1 MTTRSTASALTID
14 TARSRIAFEAR
25 HLVVHPVRG
34 TFGRWSASL
43 QLDERDFS
51 RSLVRAS
58 IEIASID
65 TGSAERDEHLQA
77 LFDASRFP
85 SATFESTRVVQKP
98 EGLDVLGD
106 FTLHGVTREITID
119 VTLSQRADRFSFV
132 GKTAIGRKH
141 YGIVWSPAIE
151 LSSGVSDRVSIELRL
166 DAIRSAD
173 LAQRSDLVP

>member
-1 MTTRSTASALTID
+1 MELFIMRLIIVSPEGLGYPGPDPNHGAPRKPALRLGAMTTRSTASALTID

-43 QLDERDFS
+43 QLDER
-51 RSLVRAS
+51 
-58 IEIASID
+58 
-65 TGSAERDEHLQA
+65 
-77 LFDASRFP
+77 
-85 SATFESTRVVQKP
+85 
-98 EGLDVLGD
+98 DVLGD